1 MGMHHRKLFS
11 RQDACSDQCYNEDPS
26 CLGRSDCNDCI
37 KCSSTLNPPPPHS
50 NRHIPTFLIII
61 VPVVCA
67 ALFALFCYVIYA
79 KFYSPRSR
87 SRTTFFSLSFPLR
100 LQQGQE
106 RNGDDF
112 LDDGEGATTVDH
124 PIWYIRTEGLNKTI
138 IEAIT
143 VLKYKKGEGL
153 VEGTECSVC
162 LSDFEEDDTLRLL
175 PKCNHAFH
183 LPCIDTWLASH
194 TNCPMCRAPIVT
206 NPRASRLPSM
216 DHPAT
221 LVVDSTPLQI
231 RGDAAT
237 TEENSGSETVERNG
251 SEEQVE
257 ADVEAATRNVQPRR
271 SVSLDSS
278 SAAKISAALVAAT
291 TTVASVQESKENSKR
306 ITASA
311 KGSSSSSSSSS
322 SAPSS
327 MKRSRSFSGKHVLSW
342 YGRNHNQNQKKT
354 NPPVRSF

>member
-11 RQDACSDQCYNEDPS
+11 AQDTCSGLCYDEDPS
-26 CLGRSDCNDCI
+26 CVSRSDCDDCI
-37 KCSSTLNPPPPHS
+37 RKCSSTLTPPPPSSDALNHTK
-50 NRHIPTFLIII
+50 HIIPTFLIIT
-61 VPVVCA
+61 VAVVSA
-67 ALFALFCYVIYA
+67 ALLALFCYAIYV

-87 SRTTFFSLSFPLR
+87 SRRTLFPLSFPLR
-100 LQQGQE
+100 LQQSQE
-106 RNGDDF
+106 RNGDEFVEDE
-112 LDDGEGATTVDH
+112 GEGGTMVDH
-124 PIWYIRTEGLNKTI
+124 PIWYIRTPGLNKRI

-143 VLKYKKGEGL
+143 VFKYKKGQGL
-153 VEGTECSVC
+153 VEGTDCSVC
-162 LSDFEEDDTLRLL
+162 LSEFEEDDTLRLL

-216 DHPAT
+216 DHP
-221 LVVDSTPLQI
+221 VTPLEI
-231 RGDAAT
+231 RGE
-237 TEENSGSETVERNG
+237 EENSLSEIVVRNG

-257 ADVEAATRNVQPRR
+257 VARRNMQPRR

-278 SAAKISAALVAAT
+278 SAAKMSAALVAAT
-291 TTVASVQESKENSKR
+291 SVGSVQECNGNSKR
-306 ITASA
+306 VAAA
-311 KGSSSSSSSSS
+311 KGTSSSSSSSE
-322 SAPSS
+322 PSS

-342 YGRNHNQNQKKT
+342 YGRNHKKT

>member
-11 RQDACSDQCYNEDPS
+11 AQDACTDLCYHDDSP
-26 CLGRSDCNDCI
+26 CLSKSDCDECI
-37 KCSSTLNPPPPHS
+37 KKCSSTLNPPPPSSSDALNHS
-50 NRHIPTFLIII
+50 NHIIPTFLIII
-61 VPVVCA
+61 VAVVSA
-67 ALFALFCYVIYA
+67 TLLALFCYAIYV
-79 KFYSPRSR
+79 KFYAPRRRTRSR
-87 SRTTFFSLSFPLR
+87 STLFPLSFPLR
-100 LQQGQE
+100 LQQSQE
-106 RNGDDF
+106 RNGGEFVEDE
-112 LDDGEGATTVDH
+112 GEGGTMVDH
-124 PIWYIRTEGLNKTI
+124 PIWYIRTAGLNKRI
-138 IEAIT
+138 IETIT

-153 VEGTECSVC
+153 VEGTDCSVC
-162 LSDFEEDDTLRLL
+162 LCEFEEDDTLRLL

-216 DHPAT
+216 DHPAANVT
-221 LVVDSTPLQI
+221 VTVTPL
-231 RGDAAT
+231 
-237 TEENSGSETVERNG
+237 EEDNSLSEIVVRNGNG

-257 ADVEAATRNVQPRR
+257 VERRNMQPRR

-291 TTVASVQESKENSKR
+291 SVECNGNSKR
-306 ITASA
+306 VAAA
-311 KGSSSSSSSSS
+311 KGSTSSSSSSSE
-322 SAPSS
+322 PSS

-342 YGRNHNQNQKKT
+342 YGRNHKKT